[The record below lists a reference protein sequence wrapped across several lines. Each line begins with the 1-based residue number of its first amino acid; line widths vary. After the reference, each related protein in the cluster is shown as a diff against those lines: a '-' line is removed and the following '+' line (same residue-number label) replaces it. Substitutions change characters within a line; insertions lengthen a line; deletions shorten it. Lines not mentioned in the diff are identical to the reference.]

1 MADLLVVEDDET
13 IGAALESGLRS
24 HGHQVWWQRTARGAL
39 DAAGR
44 RAFDL
49 VLLDLGLPDLDG
61 VEVCRRLRLAQAST
75 VLVILTARQDEID
88 VVVGLEA
95 GADDYLTKPFRFAEL
110 LARVRA
116 HLRRSAASPPAGT
129 TAFSIGDLVV
139 DTAARRVTVAGTEVP
154 LRAREFD
161 LLARLAAAAGLA
173 VSRETLMADVWDAH
187 WYGSTKTLDVHVA
200 ALRRKITDAGRG
212 RRAVPQI
219 VTLRGHGYRAG
230 GPGGGP
236 RGLAGGHRE
245 RTLPGMRRRIVVL
258 AVLAAVLATSLFG
271 IPLAVGVAQYYLG
284 DERTELERLADKAA
298 TTVVADLV
306 RGTSPAELPPSE
318 SEVELGLYGPDGQRL
333 GGRGP
338 HTAEALVAGPE
349 TGPCTAVTSAVSSS
363 SPSPSR

>member
-61 VEVCRRLRLAQAST
+61 VEVCRRLRLAQPST

-116 HLRRSAASPPAGT
+116 HLRRSAAPPPAGT

-161 LLARLAAAAGLA
+161 LLARLAADAGLA
-173 VSRETLMADVWDAH
+173 VSRETLMADVWDAN

-200 ALRRKITDAGRG
+200 ALRRKITDAGRA
-212 RRAVPQI
+212 RRAVPEI
-219 VTLRGHGYRAG
+219 VTLRGHGYRLEA
-230 GPGGGP
+230 
-236 RGLAGGHRE
+236 RE
-245 RTLPGMRRRIVVL
+245 
-258 AVLAAVLATSLFG
+258 S
-271 IPLAVGVAQYYLG
+271 
-284 DERTELERLADKAA
+284 
-298 TTVVADLV
+298 
-306 RGTSPAELPPSE
+306 
-318 SEVELGLYGPDGQRL
+318 
-333 GGRGP
+333 
-338 HTAEALVAGPE
+338 
-349 TGPCTAVTSAVSSS
+349 
-363 SPSPSR
+363 